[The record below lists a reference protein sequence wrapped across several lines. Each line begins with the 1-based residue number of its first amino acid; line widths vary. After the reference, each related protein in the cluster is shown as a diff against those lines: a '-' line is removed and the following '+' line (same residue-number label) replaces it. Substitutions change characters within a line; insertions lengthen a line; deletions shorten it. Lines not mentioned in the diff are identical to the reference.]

1 MRTVGQRAAP
11 VFRGG
16 LRVGVEGLV
25 PLFILVA
32 TIVALPTTQAQTF
45 SVLHN
50 FTGGADGRSPLVG
63 LTIDAAGNLYG
74 TASEGGYGRENVCYP
89 VGCGTVFKLRHTN
102 SGWLF
107 TPIYHFQGHSD
118 GAYPYGGVT
127 ISRDGSLYG
136 TTDIGGTSLCG
147 TVFNLKPPPAA
158 CTAALCQWTK
168 TTIYSFQGDDGCDPS
183 GPLTLDQAG
192 NLYGTTLN
200 ENGKGYGN
208 VYELSPSYGGWT
220 ETVLHAF
227 TLSNGD
233 GIFPGY
239 TGVIFDNA
247 GNLYGMASGGGDLSC
262 APGYGCGV
270 VFKLTPSGSG
280 WTESGLYSFANGSDG
295 AYPEGGVVFDAS
307 GSLYGAT
314 TSGGMGGGGTVFKLS
329 SFNGYWNF
337 TLLATLVS
345 TQQSGGSWS
354 SLVMDKAGNLYG
366 TSRAG
371 GLYDEGT
378 VFKLTPSNGG
388 WTFSIVHSFYCATD
402 GCGPYGSV
410 VFDADGNM
418 YGTTGGG
425 GPSYAGT
432 VWEITP

>member
-1 MRTVGQRAAP
+1 MTNSAQHRSRTLKVGSRPAIAALTMA
-11 VFRGG
+11 V
-16 LRVGVEGLV
+16 
-25 PLFILVA
+25 LFAHTLVA
-32 TIVALPTTQAQTF
+32 IPSAHAQTF
-45 SVLHN
+45 TVLHN
-50 FTGGADGRSPLVG
+50 FTGGSDGELPLVG

-74 TASEGGYGRENVCYP
+74 TASEGGFGKNGACYP
-89 VGCGTVFKLRHTN
+89 NGCGTVFKLRHTN

-107 TPIYHFQGHSD
+107 TPIYDFQGHSD

-127 ISRDGSLYG
+127 IGRDGTLYS
-136 TTDIGGTSLCG
+136 TTDIGGSSLCG
-147 TVFNLKPPPAA
+147 IVFNLKPPPAA

-168 TTIYSFQGDDGCDPS
+168 TTLYSFQGNDGCDPS
-183 GPLTLDQAG
+183 GPLTFDQAG

-200 ENGKGYGN
+200 ENGKGFGN
-208 VYELSPSYGGWT
+208 VYELSPSNGGWT
-220 ETVLHAF
+220 ETIVHNF
-227 TLSNGD
+227 TFSNGD

-239 TGVIFDNA
+239 GGVVFDQA
-247 GNLYGMASGGGDLSC
+247 GNLYGMTSGGGDLSC

-280 WTESGLYSFANGSDG
+280 WTESGLYSFENGSDG
-295 AYPEGGVVFDAS
+295 AYPEGGVIFDTS
-307 GSLYGAT
+307 GNLYGAT
-314 TSGGMGGGGTVFKLS
+314 TSGGSGGGGTVFELS
-329 SFNGYWNF
+329 PFNGYWNF
-337 TLLATLVS
+337 TLLASLVS
-345 TQQSGGSWS
+345 NQQSAGSWS

-371 GLYDEGT
+371 GLYGEGT

-388 WTFSIVHSFYCATD
+388 WIFSILHNFYCATD

-410 VFDADGNM
+410 VFDANGNM